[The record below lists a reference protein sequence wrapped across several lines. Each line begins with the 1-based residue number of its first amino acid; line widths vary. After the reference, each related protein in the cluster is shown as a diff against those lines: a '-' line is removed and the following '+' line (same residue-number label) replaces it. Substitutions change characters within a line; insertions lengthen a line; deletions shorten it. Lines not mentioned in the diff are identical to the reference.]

1 MILAPS
7 VVAQTARARSF
18 SEGKSVSG
26 GSLQSAQSE
35 AGSGW
40 FGGAEVGLAAVAFG
54 AVALAA
60 EDLKVFESAGAS
72 LGMWD
77 DVVHVQR
84 SILTGDAAQGAPT
97 ATGLEHLEPHR
108 TARR

>member
-1 MILAPS
+1 MAGAYKCAIG
-7 VVAQTARARSF
+7 Q
-18 SEGKSVSG
+18 
-26 GSLQSAQSE
+26 

-40 FGGAEVGLAAVAFG
+40 FGGAEIGLAAVAFG

-60 EDLKVFESAGAS
+60 EDLKVLESAGAS

-108 TARR
+108 TARRGVQPFVVPDAFSALGHIVV